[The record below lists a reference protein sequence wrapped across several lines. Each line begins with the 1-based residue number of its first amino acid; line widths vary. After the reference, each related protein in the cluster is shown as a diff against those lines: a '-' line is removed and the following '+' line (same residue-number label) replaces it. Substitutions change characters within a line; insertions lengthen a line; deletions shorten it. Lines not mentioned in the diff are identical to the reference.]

1 MSKIENLS
9 FKYKHDKYYNIVGF
23 VCFVLFIISIFIILK
38 RFDTAL
44 TRLLFIL
51 LSFIFF
57 IIVMY
62 FVSKK
67 LTIFNATI
75 TYNNTSFD
83 YDTMKK
89 EYSISYDEIEYI
101 TKETYMDTTSLIR
114 YENYIYKVKIKNAG
128 SFIFKYYDD
137 SLDKAIKKLSIKS
150 NIPINDLT

>member
-1 MSKIENLS
+1 MQEGIYLLEIFKNNTNDDISYMSHDLINNRIHHFNQIQNSIEK
-9 FKYKHDKYYNIVGF
+9 FKENDITEKADK
-23 VCFVLFIISIFIILK
+23 
-38 RFDTAL
+38 DT
-44 TRLLFIL
+44 
-51 LSFIFF
+51 
-57 IIVMY
+57 
-62 FVSKK
+62 
-67 LTIFNATI
+67 FNKTI